1 MPKIVNS
8 LLVPTAPNLPAAP
21 KTYDGRYVDQLLNV
35 FRLYF
40 NRIGGNAVGSLLGP
54 LGGQHLNTPFGSFYD
69 TTDQYDGSTTIPY
82 AVRFNTTAIGQGVS
96 IVPRDFVGTGSI
108 ALTVLTITAVTSGRM
123 YPANL
128 LSGTGVTAGTYSY
141 LQLSST
147 ATPVV
152 GTQTFVSGGVIG
164 TNTFVVSGGAGS
176 IETRQFVSGTGVPVN
191 TRVLTAA
198 YDSVTGN
205 TTVTLNAN
213 FTVQASGNYVFR
225 PWGYEGTYSVSPS
238 QTVASTQ
245 ISATLPSLITP
256 TYPGIYNVQFS
267 FQFTNTDTQIH
278 DIDIWLK
285 KNDVDIPDSNSQFSV
300 PNKHGGVDGHLI
312 AALNFAVEM
321 EAGDVLE
328 IVWHTSDSHIF
339 METIDPQTNPIRPR
353 TPSAIVTVTFVST
366 LTTA

>member
-1 MPKIVNS
+1 MTKIVNS

-21 KTYDGRYVDQLLNV
+21 KEYEARYQDQFANV
-35 FRLYF
+35 LRLYF
-40 NRIGGNAVGSLLGP
+40 NQLGGTALASLLGP
-54 LGGQHLNTPFGSFYD
+54 LGGQHLNIPFGSFYD
-69 TTDQYDGSTTIPY
+69 TTDQHDGSTTIPY
-82 AVRFNTTAIGQGVS
+82 AVRLNTTAIGDGVS
-96 IVPRDFVGTGSI
+96 IGSRDFVGTGSI
-108 ALTVLTITAVTSGRM
+108 SLTVLTITSVFSGRM

-147 ATPVV
+147 ATPIA
-152 GTQTFVSGGVIG
+152 GTQTFVSGGASG
-164 TNTFVVSGGAGS
+164 TNTFIVSGGSGAV
-176 IETRQFVSGTGVPVN
+176 EVRQFVSGTGVPAN
-191 TRVLTAA
+191 TRVVTAS
-198 YDSVTGN
+198 YDIGTGY
-205 TTVTLNAN
+205 TTVTLSNN

-245 ISATLPSLITP
+245 ISATLPSLITS

-300 PNKHGGVDGHLI
+300 PNKHGGVNGHLI
-312 AALNFAVEM
+312 AALNFPVDMQTDDA
-321 EAGDVLE
+321 LE
-328 IVWHTSDSHIF
+328 IVWHTSSSDVF
-339 METIDPQTNPIRPR
+339 METIEPQTAPIRPR
-353 TPSAIVTVTFVST
+353 TPSAIVTVSFVST
-366 LTTA
+366 LATA

>member
-1 MPKIVNS
+1 MTKIINS
-8 LLVPTAPNLPAAP
+8 LLVPATPNLPVAP
-21 KTYDGRYVDQLLNV
+21 RGYEPRYHDQNNNV
-35 FRLYF
+35 MRLYL
-40 NRIGGNAVGSLLGP
+40 NQLGGTAVSSLLGP
-54 LGGQHLNTPFGSFYD
+54 LGSQYLNAPFGSFYD

-82 AVRFNTTAIGQGVS
+82 AVRFNTTAVGQGFS
-96 IVPRDFVGTGSI
+96 IGSRDFVGTGSI

-147 ATPVV
+147 ATPIA
-152 GTQTFVSGGVIG
+152 GTQTFVSGGSIG
-164 TNTFVVSGGAGS
+164 TDTFVVSGGAGA
-176 IETRQFVSGTGVPVN
+176 IEVRQFVSGTGVPVN
-191 TRVLTAA
+191 TRVVSAT
-198 YDSVTGN
+198 YNSGTGN
-205 TTVTLNAN
+205 TTITLSAN
-213 FTVQASGNYVFR
+213 FTVQAAGNYVFR

-238 QTVASTQ
+238 QTVASTT
-245 ISATLPSLITP
+245 ITGSLPSLITP
-256 TYPGIYNVQFS
+256 TQPGIYNLQFS

-312 AALNFAVEM
+312 AALNFAVELQ
-321 EAGDVLE
+321 AGDVLE
-328 IVWHTSDSHIF
+328 IVWHTSNSGVFI
-339 METIDPQTNPIRPR
+339 ETIDAQTNPTRPR
-353 TPSAIVTVTFVST
+353 TPSAIATISFVST